1 VLIRAR
7 FGICRALID
16 VQKKYQHCFKETNK
30 MKIKNGYIII
40 GLVIALA
47 FFFELAAHADEV
59 DHATVITFTQPI
71 QIPGKVLPRGSYL
84 FKLTDTEST
93 QHAVQIFS
101 ADQAVAYGTF
111 LTNVAELREPANDT
125 ELTLAEPE
133 AGGPRVLLKWFY
145 PGSDFGN
152 EFVYSKQAEKQLA
165 QDRQEIILANQAPV
179 SNSENTGAGN

>member
-1 VLIRAR
+1 M
-7 FGICRALID
+7 CRRNTNT
-16 VQKKYQHCFKETNK
+16 VSRRQKK
-30 MKIKNGYIII
+30 MKIKNGYIIV

-71 QIPGKVLPRGSYL
+71 QVPGQVLPRGSYL
-84 FKLTDTEST
+84 FKLTDIEST

-125 ELTLAEPE
+125 ELTLAEPG
-133 AGGPRVLLKWFY
+133 AGGPPVLLKWFY
-145 PGSDFGN
+145 PGSDSGN